1 MKKVTVELTDEEYE
15 ILYYVAYVAKMS
27 VSELIHQVVTLSI
40 EKAKENKDETEN
52 NQK

>member
-1 MKKVTVELTDEEYE
+1 MKKVTVELTDEEYT
-15 ILYYVAYVAKMS
+15 ILDCVSYVMKCS
-27 VSELIHQVVTLSI
+27 VSELIHKVVVMSI